1 MVWDGISHSNGMFS
15 STSSHSLTFYESGS
29 AQMGRGKY
37 HIVWTSPL
45 LYGEAVQN
53 VTRSQRRDTQTHTW
67 SWWGT
72 ARSSLYA
79 VYLYFHSQCITLRR
93 TNARLKLTLARD
105 IGVVVEEE
113 GMVNCS
119 PLDSCSGQWRSWQR
133 WGMATSST
141 WLLVRRT
148 RHHCILYPPSHPPQ
162 CGYCKEIKK
171 WRHHCVAL
179 LLS

>member
-1 MVWDGISHSNGMFS
+1 MDLTTALWGSRSECHEVSEARYSNSHLVVVGNC
-15 STSSHSLTFYESGS
+15 
-29 AQMGRGKY
+29 
-37 HIVWTSPL
+37 PL
-45 LYGEAVQN
+45 LFV
-53 VTRSQRRDTQTHTW
+53 RSALVH
-67 SWWGT
+67 SFP
-72 ARSSLYA
+72 LVIVLPLPIYYYA
-79 VYLYFHSQCITLRR
+79 VYLYIHSQCITARR

-148 RHHCILYPPSHPPQ
+148 RHHCILYLPSHPPQ
-162 CGYCKEIKK
+162 CGYCKETESGDIIV
-171 WRHHCVAL
+171 WLCFCLHLTFHTI
-179 LLS
+179 